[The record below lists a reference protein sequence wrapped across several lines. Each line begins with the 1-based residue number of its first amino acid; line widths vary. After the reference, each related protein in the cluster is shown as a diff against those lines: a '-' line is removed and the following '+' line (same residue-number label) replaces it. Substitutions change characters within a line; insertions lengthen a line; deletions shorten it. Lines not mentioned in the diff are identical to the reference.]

1 LVFFLAFFFFVAM
14 IVILGVC
21 DEPTARLVQ
30 SQAKSRFLG
39 PRPLTAKKNAITR
52 SSPQSEKRK

>member
-1 LVFFLAFFFFVAM
+1 LAFFFFVAM

-30 SQAKSRFLG
+30 SQAKSRSLG
-39 PRPLTAKKNAITR
+39 PSPLTAKNNATTR
-52 SSPQSEKRK
+52 YDAQSEKRK